1 MSPANR
7 LFFVIQSAIENLNAV
22 VVIKF
27 AKQGIISLNLFQAA
41 CHAQQTAAEHRA
53 RVHLA
58 CQAHLL
64 GHGVAG

>member
-1 MSPANR
+1 MIFLLDSICDSG
-7 LFFVIQSAIENLNAV
+7 FENSVKCSLIYKNH
-22 VVIKF
+22 
-27 AKQGIISLNLFQAA
+27 GIISSNLFQAA

-58 CQAHLL
+58 CQAHLS